1 MDIKRASRIHLKI
14 NLVLILLFFINKRYL
29 RPNYGN
35 VFLLSTILG
44 SLPNLIGAFMFS
56 LLPMSKALKLKLHI
70 GRRIIWISSISVFA
84 ILTYEE
90 FSPYF
95 TATTTFDYFDI
106 IASGIGSSL
115 ALIYYYFLSNK
126 IAKGD
131 LIK

>member
-14 NLVLILLFFINKRYL
+14 NLVLILLCFINNMYR

-35 VFLLSTILG
+35 VFILSTILG

-70 GRRIIWISSISVFA
+70 GRRIICISSISVFA

-90 FSPYF
+90 FFPYF
-95 TATTTFDYFDI
+95 TATKTFDYFDI
-106 IASGIGSSL
+106 LASGIATSL
-115 ALIYYYFLSNK
+115 AMIYFYFLSNM